1 MKIFLILLISSV
13 LIFLLDGRGYL
24 NGVKGVVQIVTLP
37 VQYSFFA
44 AGQNIRNGFSFLTF
58 WKSGENR
65 IKNLELRI
73 MELAAAKNEAERL
86 KKENKELKKQLGVNI
101 FKDRVLSPVTVL
113 GFDRYLQIGAGI
125 NDGAKEGMT
134 VVYLDNLVGKII
146 RTTLRS
152 SFVMLP
158 TDPQSKIPVKIDNSR
173 GLVSG
178 QFNFSEIL
186 DRVGQNEEINT
197 DDLILTSGEAE
208 NFPADL
214 VVGKVDKIISQQTD
228 IFKKATVK
236 LILNYS
242 DLTTVFVIND

>member
-1 MKIFLILLISSV
+1 MKTFLILLFLSFI
-13 LIFLLDGRGYL
+13 IFFLDGKGYL
-24 NGVKGVVQIVTLP
+24 DGAKGVVQIVTLP
-37 VQYSFFA
+37 VQYGFFA
-44 AGQNIRNGFSFLTF
+44 TGQNIKNSFSFLTF

-73 MELAAAKNEAERL
+73 MELAAAKNEADRL
-86 KKENKELKKQLGVNI
+86 EKENKELKKQLGINF
-101 FKDRVLSPVTVL
+101 FKNRVLLPATVL
-113 GFDRYLQIGAGI
+113 GLDRYLQIGAGS
-125 NDGAKEGMT
+125 NDGVKEGAT
-134 VVYLDNLVGKII
+134 VIYLDNLVGKII
-146 RTTLRS
+146 RVTPRS
-152 SFVMLP
+152 SFVILP
-158 TDPQSKIPVKIDNSR
+158 TDPQTKIPVKTGKAR

-197 DDLILTSGEAE
+197 SDLILTSGEADS
-208 NFPADL
+208 FPPDL

-236 LILNYS
+236 PVLNYS